1 MSIIKSILLVVFVII
16 AILLVL
22 LVLVQNE
29 EGNGMGSAF
38 GGGQSAAF
46 GSHSAS
52 ILTKTT
58 GVLVALF
65 FIIIF
70 AFSFLNRSVGDEGA
84 KMNQAA
90 SEVQGATSSGAAAE
104 KKDWFE
110 EEAPAET
117 AVPEAVINA
126 GEAEIEAEASAA
138 ETGAAE

>member
-1 MSIIKSILLVVFVII
+1 MNIIKSILLVVFVII

-46 GSHSAS
+46 GSHSAI

-58 GVLVALF
+58 GVLVSLF

-70 AFSFLNRSVGDEGA
+70 TLAFMNRSVGDEAA

-90 SEVQGATSSGAAAE
+90 SEVQGASSTSTE
-104 KKDWFE
+104 EVKDWFE
-110 EEAPAET
+110 QEAPAET
-117 AVPEAVINA
+117 SVPETVIESVPEGEEAVS
-126 GEAEIEAEASAA
+126 EAEA
-138 ETGAAE
+138 E

>member
-1 MSIIKSILLVVFVII
+1 MNIIKSILLVVFVII

-70 AFSFLNRSVGDEGA
+70 TLAFMNRSVGDEAA

-90 SEVQGATSSGAAAE
+90 SEVQGASSTSTE
-104 KKDWFE
+104 EVKDWFE
-110 EEAPAET
+110 QEAPAET
-117 AVPEAVINA
+117 SVPETVIESVPEGEEAVS
-126 GEAEIEAEASAA
+126 EAEA
-138 ETGAAE
+138 E

>member
-1 MSIIKSILLVVFVII
+1 MNIIKSILLVVFVII

-90 SEVQGATSSGAAAE
+90 SEVQGSTPSGAATEA
-104 KKDWFE
+104 KDWFE

-117 AVPEAVINA
+117 SVPETVIDAGNA
-126 GEAEIEAEASAA
+126 EVDSTETDSAE
-138 ETGAAE
+138 